1 MKKHSFHI
9 INGQFQVAHAKD
21 VLQSMIISKIHFH
34 QSEQFRIWETTG
46 QEATHSLNRIQELK
60 TEKQKLNE
68 LFEEAEKLNCEI
80 VLNGTI
86 TMEFVPKNTFEKHLS
101 ANESVR

>member
-9 INGQFQVAHAKD
+9 IDGQFQVDHARE

-46 QEATHSLNRIQELK
+46 NEALHSVSRIKELRV
-60 TEKQKLNE
+60 EQQNLNE
-68 LFEEAEKLNCEI
+68 LFAEAEKQDCDLI
-80 VLNGTI
+80 INGTI
-86 TMEFVPKNTFEKHLS
+86 TIEFVPKNASENHLS